1 MKNARYLTARE
12 AAGELNISVDSL
24 YAYVSR
30 GLIRSEATGHNRR
43 SRRYYAE
50 DVGKLK
56 ARKRGRRDA
65 ETVAE
70 DALHAGAPVLESAI
84 TLITDDCVYYRG
96 RSALVLARQRSIE
109 QVAAL
114 IWTGNPETKIPALV
128 SPDASPISASIHATV
143 RQLPEIRPLE
153 AFQMLLPLAAREDLS
168 AYDLRTESAVRTGSR
183 ILCLLSTLA
192 AGKEATGTGIASM
205 LGDAWAPDDDHAEFL
220 INAALILCADHELNA
235 SAFTARCAAST
246 CATLYAVVTAA
257 LSAFQGHRHG
267 GASEQ
272 VEALFLEME
281 SRRDLRQAMRDRLK
295 RGETLPGFGHV
306 IYREVDP
313 RGKLLLRMLQE
324 THGEH
329 PDVRLAAAIIQAAA
343 DVTSLPY
350 NVDLALATLARV
362 LNLPPGGAMTLF
374 AMGRTVGWIGHAIE
388 QYRIGRI
395 IRPRARYV
403 GELPEETTSIG

>member
-1 MKNARYLTARE
+1 MKNLRYLTARE

-30 GLIRSEATGHNRR
+30 GLIRSEATGRNRR

-50 DVGKLK
+50 DVRKLR
-56 ARKRGRRDA
+56 ARKRGRRDP

-96 RSALVLARQRSIE
+96 RSAMVLARQRSIE

-114 IWTGNPETKIPALV
+114 IWTGNPEAEIPELVSSGVSLV
-128 SPDASPISASIHATV
+128 SPALDAGLAAP
-143 RQLPEIRPLE
+143 PDMRPVETL
-153 AFQMLLPLAAREDLS
+153 QTLLPLAAREDDAS
-168 AYDLRTESAVRTGSR
+168 YDLRTESAVRTGSR
-183 ILCLLSTLA
+183 ILRLF
-192 AGKEATGTGIASM
+192 ATVACGGAHGGGIAGT
-205 LGDAWAPDDDHAEFL
+205 LRQAWAPSDGHAEFL
-220 INAALILCADHELNA
+220 INSALILCADHELNA
-235 SAFTARCAAST
+235 SAFTARCVAST
-246 CATLYAVVTAA
+246 GATLYAVVTAA
-257 LSAFQGHRHG
+257 LSAFQGHKHG

-272 VEALFLEME
+272 VEALFNELE
-281 SRRDLRQAMRDRLK
+281 SRPDVKQAMRDRLK
-295 RGETLPGFGHV
+295 RGEALPGFGHV
-306 IYREVDP
+306 IYRDHDP
-313 RGKLLLRMLQE
+313 RARLLLRMLRE
-324 THGEH
+324 THSEH
-329 PDVRLAAAIIQAAA
+329 PAVRLAFETIRAASE
-343 DVTSLPY
+343 VTSLSY

-362 LNLPPGGAMTLF
+362 LNLPAGGAMTLF

-403 GELPEETTSIG
+403 GELPEETTSTR